1 MVSESQGEVV
11 TMRHIMNQ
19 ALVVK
24 WEEQLKDKEYMTTGA
39 LIVEVLLTVRLTKR
53 EEQLMAKEYMTI
65 GAVIVEVLLTV
76 RLTKREEQH
85 MAKEYRITGEVTVV
99 VVLIVRL
106 TMNPVLVVILE
117 EKHIDKEW
125 LTTEKEVGKAALAL
139 PEVLTVKHT
148 MTQVL
153 VVTLGEN
160 STEDQQVAEELL
172 HTITHILTGLQREV
186 MEAMWALQHME
197 EVHRKLPAEGNH
209 TITLHLSLDI
219 TEAAVVQ
226 MHMDPEVEE
235 AQLM

>member
-39 LIVEVLLTVRLTKR
+39 VIAEVLLTMNQVVKW
-53 EEQLMAKEYMTI
+53 EEQLKAKEYTTT

-209 TITLHLSLDI
+209 TITLHLSLNI
-219 TEAAVVQ
+219 TVVQ

-235 AQLM
+235 AQLT